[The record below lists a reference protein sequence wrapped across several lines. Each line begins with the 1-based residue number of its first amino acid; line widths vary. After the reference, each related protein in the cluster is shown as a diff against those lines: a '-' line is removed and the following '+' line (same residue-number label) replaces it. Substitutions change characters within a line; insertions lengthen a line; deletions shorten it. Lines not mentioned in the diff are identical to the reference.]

1 MTNKSNKSKN
11 EQKPITWILFIFAGV
26 MMQITS
32 FLKYDALGD
41 DYSFETLDMIKIAVG
56 LIAIGF
62 GSYKL
67 FQNKSV

>member
-1 MTNKSNKSKN
+1 M
-11 EQKPITWILFIFAGV
+11 I
-26 MMQITS
+26 QITS

-67 FQNKSV
+67 LQNKSV